1 LLACEEGSRGKTS
14 MGYGVVMK
22 LLMGLEEKRA
32 LHGYGELFLFH
43 TTFWRLGQKRDLDNG
58 HC

>member
-1 LLACEEGSRGKTS
+1 
-14 MGYGVVMK
+14 MK